1 MTNPCP
7 GLWTFTRM
15 ALQMVIELGL
25 HRERSCLEPSRPQE
39 EHQQSQQNLMDPSK
53 KVRLDDYDQS
63 SETLLFWIVYTL
75 DVSLCNGTGRVPG
88 LKRHE
93 INVRLPTDT
102 DLAITRAGPGGPLV
116 RDVQCSSQQ
125 AVTKCISTH
134 AIVSIKAEIV
144 IKYPAPRR
152 LLSSVSSYNA
162 LVISDMH

>member
-1 MTNPCP
+1 MKLVCGSYSSITMTNPRP

-25 HRERSCLEPSRPQE
+25 HRERSCLEPSGPQE
-39 EHQQSQQNLMDPSK
+39 EHQPNQQNLMDPSK
-53 KVRLDDYDQS
+53 KVSLNDYDQS

-102 DLAITRAGPGGPLV
+102 DLAVIRAGPGGLLV
-116 RDVQCSSQQ
+116 REVQCSSPQ
-125 AVTKCISTH
+125 AV
-134 AIVSIKAEIV
+134 IKRNDVNMDSFNLCNLEHQ
-144 IKYPAPRR
+144 
-152 LLSSVSSYNA
+152 SEDS
-162 LVISDMH
+162 H